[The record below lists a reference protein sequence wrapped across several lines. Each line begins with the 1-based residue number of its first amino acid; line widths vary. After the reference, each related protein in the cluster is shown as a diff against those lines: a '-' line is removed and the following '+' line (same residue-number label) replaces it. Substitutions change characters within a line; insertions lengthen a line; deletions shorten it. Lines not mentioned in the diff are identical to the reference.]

1 MHEHSTWDK
10 RTRRDKH
17 KVSRGSI
24 WEGEEACLV
33 CTLAPKDTEAG
44 EVHRVARD
52 VRENIIHCQYL

>member
-1 MHEHSTWDK
+1 
-10 RTRRDKH
+10 
-17 KVSRGSI
+17 VSRGSI